1 MSWRWN
7 WCFAMA
13 ILVEKID
20 HEVALRVN
28 GHGHRSVFE
37 WLRGGEGG
45 GMVPCRVISRV
56 RLNVFEE

>member
-1 MSWRWN
+1 
-7 WCFAMA
+7 MA

-20 HEVALRVN
+20 HELALRVN